1 MRTLYKLL
9 ALALLAAQAAAA
21 CGADDVAV
29 EVERKGR
36 SFAVRAGATVAA
48 PVSLVWEVLTDY
60 ERLPQF
66 IPGISKSIV
75 QAREANRVVVEQTGE
90 ARFLV
95 FSFPIEVRLEVRES
109 PQTSVVSRAV
119 AGNLRRMEGRYELHL
134 EGGSV
139 RLRYTGEME
148 PDFGIPRVLGT
159 LLVRSMVEEQF
170 TAMVAEIER
179 RAAPAK

>member
-1 MRTLYKLL
+1 MYKLV
-9 ALALLAAQAAAA
+9 ALTLLAAHAAAA
-21 CGADDVAV
+21 CGADDLAV

-36 SFAVRAGATVAA
+36 SFAIRAGATVAA

-60 ERLPQF
+60 EKLPQF

-75 QAREANRVVVEQTGE
+75 QAREANRVVVEQNGE
-90 ARFLV
+90 VRFLV

-119 AGNLRRMEGRYELHL
+119 AGNLRRMEGRNELDPD
-134 EGGSV
+134 GGSV
-139 RLRYTGEME
+139 RLRYSGEME
-148 PDFGIPRVLGT
+148 PDFGLPPVVGS